1 MLAVSIL
8 KACPL
13 KAMMPKFIKP
23 FIVSLLAT
31 SCLVATPVQAQS
43 KKELEAQNVAL
54 AQRLSRLESRLLTG
68 DPAAERLMTRIDSLE
83 AAQRALR
90 GELER
95 VAYERDGLKG
105 EVSQLRTE
113 LQIIQDLA
121 NRMRVHLDAVDLIS
135 QEQTPPIER
144 RVGPVSS
151 GPVTPLDPLG
161 GAPVYREQPLV
172 IGEGTYSDDGFN
184 NAPVVEANDITE
196 LGETGKRLLAEG
208 DYAGAQISFK
218 QYLEFNP
225 DAADVGEMNFYLGES
240 YYVRGGYADAA
251 DAYIASIKRDPRGI
265 KAPDAMVRLAG
276 ALRELGK
283 PQDACAT
290 LASLPSQYPDASPT
304 VNDKARLEAA
314 RAGC

>member
-1 MLAVSIL
+1 MQ
-8 KACPL
+8 
-13 KAMMPKFIKP
+13 KFIKHLILP
-23 FIVSLLAT
+23 LLAS
-31 SCLVATPVQAQS
+31 SCLIATPVQAQS
-43 KKELEAQNVAL
+43 KKDLAAQNVAL
-54 AQRLSRLESRLLTG
+54 EQRLARLESRLLTG
-68 DPAAERLMTRIDSLE
+68 DPAAERLMTRIDALE
-83 AAQRALR
+83 ASQRALR

-105 EVSQLRTE
+105 EVMQLRTE
-113 LQIIQDLA
+113 LQIIQDMA
-121 NRMRVHLDAVDLIS
+121 GRMRVHLDAVDLIA
-135 QEQTPPIER
+135 QEQARPIER
-144 RVGPVSS
+144 RL
-151 GPVTPLDPLG
+151 GPVTQGPVTELDPLG
-161 GAPVYREQPLV
+161 GAPVFREQPLI
-172 IGEGTYSDDGFN
+172 IGEGSAAFPPS
-184 NAPVVEANDITE
+184 APTNDVTE

-208 DYAGAQISFK
+208 DFAGAQISLK

-225 DAADVGEMNFYLGES
+225 DAPDVGEMNFYLGES

-251 DAYIASIKRDPRGI
+251 DAYINSMKRDPRGV

-290 LASLPSQYPDASPT
+290 LASLPSQYPNASST